1 MKVLVTGANGFIAKN
16 LIVRLGELEDFE
28 IVTFSRQT
36 SEKQLPDIVSNIESV
51 VHLAGVNRPPS
62 QEDFVSGNAG
72 FTQSLCQ
79 ALLQCG
85 RPVPVIFTSS
95 TQAALDNPYGKSK
108 LAAENAL
115 RRYAAQTEASVY
127 IYRLP
132 NVFGKWCKPNYNSA
146 VATFC
151 HNIARGLPIQINDSN
166 AALSLV
172 YVDDVV
178 DEFIG
183 VLRNLHAMIAADSS
197 FDRLRTNSLGILKNK
212 PHIEAAELCSVPIQ
226 YQTTVGEL
234 AQQLEAFHDSRHS
247 LISEKVG
254 VGLVRALYS
263 TYMSYLSPDAFAY
276 EVPKFG
282 DPRGIFVEMLK
293 TKDSGQFSFF
303 TAHPGITRG
312 GHYHHS
318 KTEKFL
324 VIKGNARFGFRHI
337 LTNET
342 YELFTSGE
350 QPKIVETIPG
360 WSHDITNVG
369 GEEMVVMLWA
379 NEIFDRDRPDT
390 IASKV

>member
-1 MKVLVTGANGFIAKN
+1 MKVLITGSNGFIAKN
-16 LIVRLGELEDFE
+16 FMVRLGELEGFE
-28 IVTFSRQT
+28 TVTFSRQMP
-36 SEKQLPDIVSNIESV
+36 EQQLPDIVSEIDAI
-51 VHLAGVNRPPS
+51 VHLAGVNRPPTP
-62 QEDFVSGNAG
+62 EEFVSGNTG
-72 FTQSLCQ
+72 LTQSLCQ
-79 ALLQCG
+79 ALLECG
-85 RPVPVIFTSS
+85 RQVPVIFTSS

-108 LAAENAL
+108 LDAENAL
-115 RRYAAQTEASVY
+115 RDYAAQTGASVY
-127 IYRLP
+127 IYRLS
-132 NVFGKWCKPNYNSA
+132 NVFGKWCRPNYNSA

-151 HNIARGLPIQINDSN
+151 HNIARGLPIQINNSN

-178 DEFIG
+178 DEFIR
-183 VLRNLHAMIAADSS
+183 VLKD
-197 FDRLRTNSLGILKNK
+197 K
-212 PHIEAAELCSVPIQ
+212 PDLEATEFCTVPTQ

-234 AQQLEAFHDSRHS
+234 ARQLEAFRDSRTS

-282 DPRGIFVEMLK
+282 DPRGVFVEMLK

-337 LTNET
+337 LTDET

-350 QPKIVETIPG
+350 LPRIVETIPG

-369 GEEMVVMLWA
+369 EEEMVVMLWA

-390 IASKV
+390 ITSKV